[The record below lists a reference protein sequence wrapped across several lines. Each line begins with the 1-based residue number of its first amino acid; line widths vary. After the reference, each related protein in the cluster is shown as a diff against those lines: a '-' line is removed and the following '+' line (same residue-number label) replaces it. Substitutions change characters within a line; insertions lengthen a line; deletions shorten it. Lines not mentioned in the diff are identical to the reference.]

1 MSASAHAGAS
11 GEAFHTQ
18 AFPYASAGAS
28 FHAGIASG
36 KFHGVISPT
45 TPRGRRRDMRS
56 ERPSPGGYVS
66 PSGSS
71 AAWAWYRTIAA
82 VRPTSPRA
90 STIGFPTS
98 RHTSTASSSASASTR
113 AATRLKASAR
123 AWPGAPAQAGAT
135 VAAAA

>member
-36 KFHGVISPT
+36 KFQGVIRPT

-71 AAWAWYRTIAA
+71 AAWAW
-82 VRPTSPRA
+82 
-90 STIGFPTS
+90 
-98 RHTSTASSSASASTR
+98 
-113 AATRLKASAR
+113 
-123 AWPGAPAQAGAT
+123 
-135 VAAAA
+135 